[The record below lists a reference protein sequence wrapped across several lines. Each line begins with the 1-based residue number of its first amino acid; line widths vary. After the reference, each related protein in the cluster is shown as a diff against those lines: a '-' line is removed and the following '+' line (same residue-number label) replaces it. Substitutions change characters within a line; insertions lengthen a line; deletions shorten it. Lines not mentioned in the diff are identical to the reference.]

1 MKLLRSF
8 VDIPVVRLFL
18 AVPLVAG
25 VVVASQGH
33 GFPVT
38 QMSLSGGGAWLA
50 SSEVGQMSLIDGAS
64 AELAAKVKVADP
76 PAQLEAVQAGTGAY
90 AIDRSHGTL
99 VRVDGRTY
107 ARSPAVPVIRGATSG
122 LQAFAGKQTLFV
134 LDRTRGLVVSA
145 DPVSLRIRQQVS
157 LVASVAE
164 GAGVVDGADRL
175 WLLDQGSGDLVWLD
189 GDAKHSRRRAADPAH
204 ARLVRVGD
212 RVALV
217 DLASRTMQVLD
228 PRSGQPSA
236 EGCVDVDPADPS
248 VRVNGSATGL
258 RSYLASGRR
267 GLLLVSDVE
276 HGQCDIAVVVSNP
289 GADLGV
295 PEEAAGRVFVPNYST
310 GSVVVVDLASRQVLV
325 DRKVLNP
332 GRFEL
337 LSKDGVVFYNDPGSQ
352 RAGVIR
358 LDGSIQ
364 PVRKYNPENPGQGL
378 VQPGEG
384 VRPPQGGG
392 PASSSAQQP
401 PAGTP
406 TRPRAPVSAAVQI
419 QASATRARVADPITF
434 RIVATSGGEIAAA
447 RWNFGDQA
455 SAEGVEVSHAW
466 QRPGTFTVLVQATL
480 PNGRQEAVSASVMID
495 TSTPL
500 DQGPKPGPGPGPG
513 SVTSSSSTT
522 TSSSSTTTSSSSTTT
537 STTERCDPPDASN
550 FSVTGIRPHGVDDH
564 GHPAYLAQAGDT
576 ATFKALGTDACQD
589 IQWDSALGSR
599 SGAVAT
605 YSFTSYREDA
615 FSYTFSVTITSTRFP
630 TDRYFFVV
638 VFWPPPSI
646 ASLTVDDATPA
657 INQTV
662 SFTST
667 PVYGGE
673 FARRSIQ
680 WRWTLIN
687 EDTGDRSVLDSGI
700 GDWPTQFS
708 FTPRVMGHFS
718 MELFTYNS
726 TDQSDTK
733 TVSFQVS

>member
-1 MKLLRSF
+1 MARVL
-8 VDIPVVRLFL
+8 L
-18 AVPLVAG
+18 AVPLLAAVL
-25 VVVASQGH
+25 VASRGD
-33 GFPVT
+33 GFPVSGL
-38 QMSLSGGGAWLA
+38 SLSGGGAWLA

-76 PAQLEAVQAGTGAY
+76 PTRLEAVQAGAGAY
-90 AIDRSHGTL
+90 AIDRSRGTL

-107 ARSPAVPVIRGATSG
+107 ETSPAVSVIPGASTG
-122 LQAFAGKQTLFV
+122 LQAFAGRQTLFV
-134 LDRTRGLVVSA
+134 LDRTRGLLVAA
-145 DPVSLRIRQQVS
+145 DPVSLRIRQQLPV
-157 LVASVAE
+157 VASVAE

-175 WLLDQGSGDLVWLD
+175 WLLDQATGDLVWLD
-189 GDAKHSRRRAADPAH
+189 GGDRRSLPRVADPAR
-204 ARLVRVGD
+204 ARLVRVGE

-217 DLASRTMQVLD
+217 DPASRTVQVLD
-228 PRSGQPSA
+228 PRSGRPSA
-236 EGCVDVDPADPS
+236 RGCVDVDADDTS
-248 VRVNGSATGL
+248 VQVNGSTTAPNV
-258 RSYLASGRR
+258 YLVSGRR

-276 HGQCDIAVVVSNP
+276 RGQCATAVLVSDP

-295 PEEAAGRVFVPNYST
+295 PQEAAGRVFVPNYST
-310 GSVVVVDLASRQVLV
+310 GTVVVVDLTTRRVVA
-325 DRKVLNP
+325 DPKVLDP

-337 LSKDGVVFYNDPGSQ
+337 LSKDGVVFYNDPDSQ

-358 LDGSIQ
+358 LDGTRR

-384 VRPPQGGG
+384 ARPPQGGG
-392 PASSSAQQP
+392 PTSSLTQQP
-401 PAGTP
+401 PAGSTP
-406 TRPRAPVSAAVQI
+406 RPRQPVSAAVQI

-434 RIVATSGGEIAAA
+434 RIVATSGGGIAAA
-447 RWNFGDQA
+447 RWSFGDHA
-455 SAEGVEVSHAW
+455 TAEGVEVSHAW

-480 PNGRQEAVSASVMID
+480 PNGRQEAVSASVVID
-495 TSTPL
+495 TTTPL
-500 DQGPKPGPGPGPG
+500 DPGPRPGPGPGPG
-513 SVTSSSSTT
+513 PVTSSSSSSTTTLSSTT

-537 STTERCDPPDASN
+537 TSTTGRCDPPDASN
-550 FSVTGIRPHGVDDH
+550 ISVTGIRPHGVDDQ

-576 ATFKALGTDACQD
+576 ATFRALDTDACQD
-589 IQWDSALGSR
+589 VRWDSALGSR

-605 YSFTSYREDA
+605 YSFTSYREDV

-662 SFTST
+662 TFTST

-687 EDTGDRSVLDSGI
+687 QDTGSRSVLDSGV

-708 FTPRVMGHFS
+708 FTPRVAGRFS

-726 TDQSDTK
+726 TDQSDTRM
-733 TVSFQVS
+733 VSFQVS